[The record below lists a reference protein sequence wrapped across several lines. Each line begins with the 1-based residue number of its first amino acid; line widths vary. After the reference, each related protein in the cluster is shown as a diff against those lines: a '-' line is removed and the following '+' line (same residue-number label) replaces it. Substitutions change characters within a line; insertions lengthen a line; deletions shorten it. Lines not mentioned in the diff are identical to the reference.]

1 MRILHLISAFD
12 PARRDDSLRSLLS
25 SRTHR
30 SHADCT
36 ALASR
41 SAIAQSPA
49 ADHTIV
55 AVGGDRPLAMLRQLG
70 LHPRHRLTL
79 PGGFAAPARRSFR
92 KILESRGRFTAIQVW
107 DESLLDLV
115 PRGFP
120 ISPPLSL
127 DEQASLI
134 ASDPTPYSTTL
145 PQEAN
150 LAGGLPVILFGAD
163 PADSGDAA
171 SLFRVIGLADK
182 SGLRFALVMPRDV
195 MGVRRVV
202 RLHRDAHIAGPLI
215 LTDRSVID
223 WLPAA
228 NVVLTVAVKDPREV
242 LFRTL
247 AESRGIPV
255 VTSPAHDHESLGEP
269 SLIEYFA
276 PAATLLRKHVDGLPG
291 SPPSIAIPAAEVL
304 ERLVRR
310 WHDAS
315 CRDLEPARASV

>member
-12 PARRDDSLRSLLS
+12 PARRDDSIRSLFS

-36 ALASR
+36 ALACR
-41 SAIAQSPA
+41 SAIIQSPA

-55 AVGGDRPLAMLRQLG
+55 AVGGDRPLAMLHQLG
-70 LHPRHRLTL
+70 LCPRHRLVL
-79 PGGFAAPARRSFR
+79 PGGFAAPARRSLR
-92 KILESRGRFTAIQVW
+92 QILKNRGRFAAIQVW

-115 PRGFP
+115 PDHVP
-120 ISPPLSL
+120 VSQPPTL

-134 ASDPTPYSTTL
+134 ASDPSPRSRNL
-145 PQEAN
+145 PDESN
-150 LAGGLPVILFGAD
+150 LANGLPIVLFGAD

-182 SGLRFALVMPRDV
+182 SGLHFALVMPRDA
-195 MGVRRVV
+195 MGVRRAV
-202 RLHRDAHIAGPLI
+202 RLHRDARIAGPLI

-223 WLPAA
+223 WLPAT

-247 AESRGIPV
+247 AESRSIPV
-255 VTSPAHDHESLGEP
+255 VTSPAHDHEALGEP

-276 PAATLLRKHVDGLPG
+276 PAATMLRKHVDGLPAF
-291 SPPSIAIPAAEVL
+291 PPSIAIPAAEVL
-304 ERLVRR
+304 DRLIRR

-315 CRDLEPARASV
+315 CSDRLPAQASR

>member
-1 MRILHLISAFD
+1 MILKG
-12 PARRDDSLRSLLS
+12 RS
-25 SRTHR
+25 
-30 SHADCT
+30 
-36 ALASR
+36 
-41 SAIAQSPA
+41 
-49 ADHTIV
+49 
-55 AVGGDRPLAMLRQLG
+55 
-70 LHPRHRLTL
+70 
-79 PGGFAAPARRSFR
+79 
-92 KILESRGRFTAIQVW
+92 RFTTIQVW
-107 DESLLDLV
+107 DESLLHLIPHGYPV
-115 PRGFP
+115 
-120 ISPPLSL
+120 SQPLSL

-134 ASDPTPYSTTL
+134 ASDPSPRTDAIPE
-145 PQEAN
+145 EAN
-150 LAGGLPVILFGAD
+150 LASGLPIILFGAD

-182 SGLRFALVMPRDV
+182 SGLRFALVMPRDA

-202 RLHRDAHIAGPLI
+202 RLHRDARIAGPLI

-223 WLPAA
+223 WLPAT

-276 PAATLLRKHVDGLPG
+276 PAATMLRKHLDGLPA
-291 SPPSIAIPAAEVL
+291 SPPTIAIPASEVL

-315 CRDLEPARASV
+315 CRDQLPA